1 MAKMAVK
8 KNVVKKTVSKSSKA
22 AVKKV
27 AVCSA
32 KKKPVAKK
40 ASISATKTAGKI
52 PPKMLAWQLY
62 GAGFDKFGKN
72 DKPAELPVPSP
83 SESELLVKIDAI
95 GLCFSDV
102 KLIKAG
108 ESHPRVY
115 SKDLAKDPVIPG
127 HEAVMTIVKVGE
139 KLKKRFSVG
148 QRFIIQADIYYKGV
162 GWAYGYALDGGM
174 AQYSLLGEKV
184 LNGDE
189 GCYLLPLADSV
200 PSAIAAL
207 FEPWTCVL
215 ASYLIEHRDAP
226 KADGRMLIVSEDQFD
241 DLQFGNIFAK
251 GKPAEVVVVGG
262 SDTLPQSLA
271 KALPKAKIEKLAALP
286 QEGSFDDIVIFG
298 ARDKAL
304 VEAAAKLAAVNAAIS
319 FLAPVLDADLQFDV
333 GSIHYKGWYYQGDES
348 DDLSKAY
355 GRNLRSKL
363 RKGGVCWLPGGA
375 GAMGQMHSQLAVESP
390 DGPSRI
396 LVSDM
401 DDTRLEHVRE
411 LLEPIAKRR
420 GVEFKLLNPT
430 KFKTPGEFDAELRRF
445 APEGFDDIVMLVP
458 VPAVL
463 SAAAKF
469 LKADGLMNIFAGI
482 PAGKEAALSLK
493 DIAVRGVRYI
503 GSSGSRTE
511 HLRKTIELVEAG
523 KLDPSTALAAIGGM
537 RDLKKGLDA
546 VANAKFPGKTVIF
559 PNCPDMPL
567 TQVSNIADMD
577 ASIAK
582 AFAKGYTTATES
594 AIVEKFGV

>member
-1 MAKMAVK
+1 
-8 KNVVKKTVSKSSKA
+8 
-22 AVKKV
+22 
-27 AVCSA
+27 
-32 KKKPVAKK
+32 
-40 ASISATKTAGKI
+40 
-52 PPKMLAWQLY
+52 
-62 GAGFDKFGKN
+62 
-72 DKPAELPVPSP
+72 
-83 SESELLVKIDAI
+83 
-95 GLCFSDV
+95 
-102 KLIKAG
+102 
-108 ESHPRVY
+108 
-115 SKDLAKDPVIPG
+115 
-127 HEAVMTIVKVGE
+127 
-139 KLKKRFSVG
+139 
-148 QRFIIQADIYYKGV
+148 
-162 GWAYGYALDGGM
+162 
-174 AQYSLLGEKV
+174 
-184 LNGDE
+184 
-189 GCYLLPLADSV
+189 
-200 PSAIAAL
+200 
-207 FEPWTCVL
+207 
-215 ASYLIEHRDAP
+215 
-226 KADGRMLIVSEDQFD
+226 
-241 DLQFGNIFAK
+241 
-251 GKPAEVVVVGG
+251 
-262 SDTLPQSLA
+262 
-271 KALPKAKIEKLAALP
+271 
-286 QEGSFDDIVIFG
+286 
-298 ARDKAL
+298 L

-493 DIAVRGVRYI
+493 DIAVRACAT
-503 GSSGSRTE
+503 SAPA
-511 HLRKTIELVEAG
+511 EAG
-523 KLDPSTALAAIGGM
+523 PNTFARLSNWSKPASSIPPRPWPLSAACAIEEGARRG
-537 RDLKKGLDA
+537 RQ
-546 VANAKFPGKTVIF
+546 AKFPGR
-559 PNCPDMPL
+559 P
-567 TQVSNIADMD
+567 
-577 ASIAK
+577 
-582 AFAKGYTTATES
+582 
-594 AIVEKFGV
+594 